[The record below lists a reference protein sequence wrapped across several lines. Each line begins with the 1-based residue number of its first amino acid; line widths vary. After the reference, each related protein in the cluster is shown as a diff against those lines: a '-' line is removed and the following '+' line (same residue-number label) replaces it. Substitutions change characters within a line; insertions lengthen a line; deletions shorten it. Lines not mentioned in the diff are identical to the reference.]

1 MKHLDSREDFETS
14 EEFANFRGLILN
26 NRESKLYFR
35 SASAI
40 RDKYGRAK
48 TVQKLMGQLSIKKII
63 DFSNVEYRCMSDEFG
78 FALTRRMQ
86 IILEEDGPYII
97 QCDAGKKRT
106 GFVCIV
112 LEMLSGTDYANIVVD
127 YLKSYRNNN
136 GIDFVKNRELA
147 KNIEQQKIKK

>member
-48 TVQKLMGQLSIKKII
+48 TVQKLMGQLSI
-63 DFSNVEYRCMSDEFG
+63 
-78 FALTRRMQ
+78 
-86 IILEEDGPYII
+86 
-97 QCDAGKKRT
+97 
-106 GFVCIV
+106 
-112 LEMLSGTDYANIVVD
+112 
-127 YLKSYRNNN
+127 
-136 GIDFVKNRELA
+136 
-147 KNIEQQKIKK
+147 